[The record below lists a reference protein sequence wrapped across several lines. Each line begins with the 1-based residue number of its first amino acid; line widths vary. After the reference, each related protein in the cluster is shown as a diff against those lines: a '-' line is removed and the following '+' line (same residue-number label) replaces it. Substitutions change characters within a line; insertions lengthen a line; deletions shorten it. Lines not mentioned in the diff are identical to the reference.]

1 MEVVFINYFYTR
13 DNQDITGFFIDTASS
28 KFRFES
34 WVPKN
39 FYSKKHT
46 DELFDNIK
54 KSIETSKPNC

>member
-1 MEVVFINYFYTR
+1 MPHSGGGFHQLFYTR

-54 KSIETSKPNC
+54 TNC